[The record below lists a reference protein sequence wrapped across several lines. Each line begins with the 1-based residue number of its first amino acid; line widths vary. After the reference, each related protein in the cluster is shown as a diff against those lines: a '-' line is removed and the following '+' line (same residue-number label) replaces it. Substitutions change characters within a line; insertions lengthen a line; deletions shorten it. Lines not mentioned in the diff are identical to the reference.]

1 MSRFKGYRTYL
12 ITTILPIAL
21 IAINATIGVYDAD
34 PQAEW
39 GVVAMA
45 ILAAI
50 MRTVTS
56 TPPGKPQ

>member
-1 MSRFKGYRTYL
+1 MSRLRGYRTFL
-12 ITTILPIAL
+12 IATVLPIL
-21 IAINATIGVYDAD
+21 LVAINATIGVFDAN